1 MKKLFL
7 IATILLTLSF
17 STTYAA
23 ENDAATT
30 NAESQ
35 PAQQNQQN
43 QQTVRISTDDFVNYT
58 SQAYGFSIKCPWEP
72 VVVDLRSEDINR
84 RGELLVFANDGIDV
98 LLGYRIVLDAF
109 DNQRVPDFN
118 KADKAVIDNYIDVLK
133 QVNLYEVATLENI
146 SANNKGVFAITAK
159 EFEVKDPKT
168 GEVQTVTASTQN
180 AITFFRTPLGRCV
193 SIQLI
198 TNELSDNLLKAYQFS
213 VAGFNDPNPPVKN
226 VKNDKKSDKKSKK

>member
-17 STTYAA
+17 STSYAA
-23 ENDAATT
+23 ENDAATS
-30 NAESQ
+30 NADPQ
-35 PAQQNQQN
+35 PAQSD
-43 QQTVRISTDDFVNYT
+43 QQTVKISTDDFLTYT

-72 VVVDLRSEDINR
+72 VVVDLRFEDPNR
-84 RGELLVFANDGIDV
+84 RGELLVFANKGMDI

-109 DNQRVPDFN
+109 DNRRVPDFN
-118 KADKAVIDNYIDVLK
+118 KGDKAAIDNYIDVLK

-146 SANNKGVFAITAK
+146 AANNKGVFAITAK
-159 EFEVKDPKT
+159 EFEVKDKD
-168 GEVQTVTASTQN
+168 GNIQTVTASTQN

-193 SIQLI
+193 SVQLI

-213 VAGFNDPNPPVKN
+213 VASFNDPNPPVKN
-226 VKNDKKSDKKSKK
+226 TGKSDNKSKKDKKSKK

>member
-23 ENDAATT
+23 ENDAANT
-30 NAESQ
+30 NAEQ
-35 PAQQNQQN
+35 PAQSNQH
-43 QQTVRISTDDFVNYT
+43 TVKISTDDFVTYT

-84 RGELLVFANDGIDV
+84 RGELLVFANDGINV

-133 QVNLYEVATLENI
+133 QVNLYEVATLETI

-168 GEVQTVTASTQN
+168 GEVQNVTASTQN

>member
-23 ENDAATT
+23 ENETPAANT
-30 NAESQ
+30 ESQ
-35 PAQQNQQN
+35 PAQQDQQD
-43 QQTVRISTDDFVNYT
+43 QQTIRISTNDFVTYT
-58 SQAYGFSIKCPWEP
+58 SPAYGFSIKCPWEP
-72 VVVDLRSEDINR
+72 VAIDLRSEDINR
-84 RGELLVFANDGIDV
+84 HGELLVFANKGEGIDI

-133 QVNLYEVATLENI
+133 QVNLYEVATLQNI
-146 SANNKGVFAITAK
+146 SADNKGLFAITAK

-168 GEVQTVTASTQN
+168 GEVQTVTASSQN
-180 AITFFRTPLGRCV
+180 AIAFFRTPLGRCV

-198 TNELSDNLLKAYQFS
+198 TNELNDNLLKAYQYS
-213 VAGFNDPNPPVKN
+213 VASFNDPNPPVKN
-226 VKNDKKSDKKSKK
+226 VKNNKK